1 MKRPDTPQFWMLSDI
16 LIEQDSI
23 AETDGLVAAVGEI
36 IDLETLAYVAQQ
48 RAFRA
53 LNVYTAEQALA
64 HQEEV
69 AKLAA
74 IWMDAFVT
82 GAKYGKRQRRKT
94 DAD

>member
-23 AETDGLVAAVGEI
+23 AETEGLAAAVENV

-48 RAFRA
+48 RAFRS
-53 LNVYTAEQALA
+53 LNIYTEAQAFTR
-64 HQEEV
+64 QEEV
-69 AKLAA
+69 AQLAA

-82 GAKYGKRQRRKT
+82 GAKYEHKLGRKE
-94 DAD
+94 